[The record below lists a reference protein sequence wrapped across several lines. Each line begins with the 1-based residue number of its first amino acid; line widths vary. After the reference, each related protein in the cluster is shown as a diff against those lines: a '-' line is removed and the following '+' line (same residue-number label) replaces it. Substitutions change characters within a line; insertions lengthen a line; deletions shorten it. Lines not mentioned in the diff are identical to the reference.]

1 MPGPG
6 KKLSACADN
15 FKLNMIAILI
25 FTFILSLLIIVHES
39 GHFFAARRNGVR
51 VENFSLGFGPQVFK
65 KKKNDTEYSISLI
78 PLGGYVKMA
87 GDSQSE
93 YKGKS
98 DEYFTKSVG
107 QRFQIIFF
115 GPFLNYLLGFLFFWC
130 IFFVGYPSLT
140 SKVGG
145 LVDGYGAKE
154 AGLAAG
160 DKIIVI
166 DGQKVDLWDD
176 LQRQIQKRK
185 EKESV
190 ELLVLRGN
198 QELKFKVS
206 IKDKILGNELG
217 EKKSLGIIGI
227 TPLDEI
233 VEIRHGLFESAYLG
247 IQKTIDLTIM
257 TYKGLWMLISG
268 KMSMRDSVTGPLGIF
283 YITSKTA
290 KLGIIAVMHLIAVLS
305 VSLAIFNL
313 LPLPILDGGHIF
325 LLGLEKLRKKA
336 LGVKAEQI
344 VNNIGFTLMITI
356 ALFVTYN
363 DILRLY
369 GEKISKFMGR

>member
-1 MPGPG
+1 
-6 KKLSACADN
+6 
-15 FKLNMIAILI
+15 MIAILI

-166 DGQKVDLWDD
+166 DGRKVDLWDD

-185 EKESV
+185 DKESV

-198 QELKFKVS
+198 QELKFKVP

-233 VEIRHGLFESAYLG
+233 VEIRHGFFKSAYLG

-290 KLGIIAVMHLIAVLS
+290 KLGMIAVMHLIAVLS

-325 LLGLEKLRKKA
+325 LLGLEKLRKKT
-336 LGVKAEQI
+336 LGVKAEQV
-344 VNNIGFTLMITI
+344 VNNIGFTLMIAI